1 MTRIEKIRA
10 FIKALSAHIG
20 IGFIRSEQSG
30 ERPAYPF
37 MSYKILSSD
46 AGTAQEMIETTVDE
60 SFEDDT
66 IVKRSVRESKIVIS
80 LNFFSDEKGY
90 GDLFNIADEA
100 YSWIDSLAGLEAADE
115 IGIGVSVV
123 GYIQDRTVFFET
135 EYEYKF
141 GFDFEVRDK
150 AVKTEIVDTIDIEA
164 TIEDIKKQ
172 GELNG

>member
-1 MTRIEKIRA
+1 MTRIKKIKA
-10 FIKALSAHIG
+10 FIKALSEHLDIK
-20 IGFIRSEQSG
+20 FIRSEQSG

-46 AGTAQEMIETTVDE
+46 PGIAQEMIETAEPHGD
-60 SFEDDT
+60 DDT
-66 IVKRSVRESKIVIS
+66 KVVKNSSRESKIVIS

-90 GDLFNIADEA
+90 GDLFNIAEKA
-100 YSWIDSLAGLEAADE
+100 YAWIDSLAGLEAADE

-123 GYIQDRTVFFET
+123 NYIQDRTVFFET

-150 AVKTEIVDTIDIEA
+150 AVKTEIVDAIDIEA

-172 GELNG
+172 GEQNV